1 MKLLI
6 KEKRK
11 LHCKQQV
18 CYICKKEFCTDDD
31 NGILFNKN
39 YHKLRDAT
47 ILKNIE
53 ELFMIFVI

>member
-11 LHCKQQV
+11 LDCKQQV

-31 NGILFNKN
+31 NGIVFNKN
-39 YHKLRDAT
+39 YH
-47 ILKNIE
+47 N
-53 ELFMIFVI
+53 